1 MKLAAGKLNKR
12 ITIQRPTPH
21 GSFTGAGRETWV
33 DVATVWAEVQDRL
46 PSRGEGMA
54 NGFNVASRP
63 ARVRMRYRS
72 DITADMRIV
81 LGDRIMQIISAPAE
95 LGRHDGLELMVMD
108 YSSAG
113 GAPDA

>member
-1 MKLAAGKLNKR
+1 MTPGKLDRR
-12 ITIQRPTPH
+12 ITIERPVPH
-21 GSFTGAGRETWV
+21 GSFTGAGREKWEP
-33 DVATVWAEVQDRL
+33 VATVWAEVQDKL
-46 PSRGEGMA
+46 PSRGEDMA

-95 LGRHDGLELMVMD
+95 LGRRDGIEVAVED
-108 YSSAG
+108 YNSAG
-113 GAPDA
+113 GES